1 MRQTL
6 FPPLHLAEWRATRDT
21 LHTCARLVGSIR
33 QALMPPQKH
42 WWHISLRASAC
53 GLTTTPMP
61 AGNRTC
67 ELTLDLTS
75 HDLTITTSRGDWW
88 DVPLEGQSSREL
100 RESVLG
106 NLEAM
111 GVKPKIEREPFAS
124 EATNPYDADAVDAY
138 WQALSQMDLLLKQF
152 KGELREETSPVQLW
166 PHHFDLS
173 LVWFSGRRVPGVA
186 PANAE
191 EADEQMAFGFS
202 TGDEGTAEPYFYV
215 TAYPWPEGLEETTL
229 PAGACW
235 QQKGWQGA
243 LLPYHALP
251 DSDSQAYLLD
261 FWRTVQRAGATR
273 MSA

>member
-1 MRQTL
+1 MMQTL

-21 LHTCARLVGSIR
+21 LHTYARLVGSIR
-33 QALMPPQKH
+33 RALMRPQKH
-42 WWHISLRASAC
+42 WWHISLHTSAC

-61 AGNRTC
+61 AGKRTC

-88 DVPLEGQSSREL
+88 DLPLEGQSNREL

-106 NLEAM
+106 NLEVI
-111 GVKPKIEREPFAS
+111 GVKPDIERKSFAG

-138 WQALSQMDLLLKQF
+138 WQALSQIDLLLKQF
-152 KGELREETSPVQLW
+152 RGELREETSQVQLW

-173 LVWFSGRRVPGVA
+173 LVWFSGRRVPGVD

-202 TGDEGTAEPYFYV
+202 TGDEGTAEPYFYS
-215 TAYPWPEGLEETTL
+215 TAYPWPEGLEETAL

-235 QQKGWQGA
+235 QEAGWQGA
-243 LLPYHALP
+243 LLPYHNLP
-251 DSDSQAYLLD
+251 DSDPQAYLLD

-273 MSA
+273 MGA